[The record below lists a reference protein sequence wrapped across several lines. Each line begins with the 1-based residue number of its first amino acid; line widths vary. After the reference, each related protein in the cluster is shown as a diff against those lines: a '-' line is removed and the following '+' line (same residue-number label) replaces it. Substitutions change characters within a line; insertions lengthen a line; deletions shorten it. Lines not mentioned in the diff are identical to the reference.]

1 MPFKKDKD
9 PTSSKTLA
17 SAPRSIDSGAVDI
30 FSRGTLRNVPE
41 QRADSNSRS
50 LSKKGPIRVHD
61 GGTDKETIPTA
72 ATDIVEREYPD
83 NPYATPESE
92 RKSSIREER
101 DNRLLA
107 RETVSF
113 RKGHAL
119 TYAWLF
125 LFTLTV
131 YFRPYELISGLSGFT
146 SMALILAIFTLL
158 AYLPAQFSTHG
169 ALTILNTETK
179 CILFIAFWAL
189 ITIPF
194 AKDPGMAW
202 KEYSETFI
210 KVVII
215 FVIMV
220 NVLRTRAQ
228 ISGLMWLGVGV
239 AVLLSIQALILYR
252 DGKFEVEGYRV
263 EVDFG
268 GMFGNPNDM
277 ALHLVMFAPIAFAIA
292 LGAKSRIVSIIF
304 YGAAAVMILGNF
316 VTQSRGGFLGLVTVA
331 LVLIWK
337 LGKGR
342 RLKVLLV
349 SSFLTILFLSLA
361 PGNYGNRMISIFVP
375 SMDPVGSADQ
385 RRNLLEQSLL
395 VTLRNPAGIGMG
407 NFRIVGDRNLVTH
420 NSYTQISTE
429 LGWLAFIAYLAFLIS
444 PLRKLA
450 AVSRRLIVNRDHS
463 WIYYLSIGL
472 QASIAGYMVSSFFV
486 SVAYQW
492 YVYYPVAFAV
502 CLRRIYRLE
511 SEKLESNLVEEG
523 I

>member
-1 MPFKKDKD
+1 MPFKKDKV
-9 PTSSKTLA
+9 SSYKTLTPA
-17 SAPRSIDSGAVDI
+17 KRSIDSGAVDK
-30 FSRGTLRNVPE
+30 FAQDTLSNGPAPRVGARSRVAETPVTENGLGSSETGAVLMA
-41 QRADSNSRS
+41 AD
-50 LSKKGPIRVHD
+50 
-61 GGTDKETIPTA
+61 T
-72 ATDIVEREYPD
+72 REHEH
-83 NPYATPESE
+83 PYGSYSTNQSE
-92 RKSSIREER
+92 RKSIIQEER

-107 RETVSF
+107 REVLSS
-113 RKGHAL
+113 RQGHGL

-131 YFRPYELISGLSGFT
+131 YFRPYDLIPSLSGFT
-146 SMALILAIFTLL
+146 SMALILAILTLIV
-158 AYLPAQFSTHG
+158 YLPAQLSTHG

-189 ITIPF
+189 ITIPI

-202 KEYSETFI
+202 KEFSETFI
-210 KVVII
+210 KVAII

-220 NVLRTRAQ
+220 NVLRSRAQ

-263 EVDFG
+263 DVDFG

-292 LGAKSRIVSIIF
+292 LSARSRIVRIIF
-304 YGAAAVMILGNF
+304 YTAAGVMILGNF

-349 SSFLTILFLSLA
+349 SSVLTILFLSLA

-420 NSYTQISTE
+420 NAYTQVSTE

-444 PLRKLA
+444 PLRKLTA
-450 AVSRRLIVNRDHS
+450 ISRRLTARQDYS
-463 WIYYLSIGL
+463 WIYYFSIGL

-502 CLRRIYRLE
+502 CLRRVYRLE
-511 SEKLESNLVEEG
+511 NERAEGNVAEAEE